1 MQSTMIWLATFV
13 VAADAAPEW
22 ERLIQEVQHSQ
33 YVPAIGSRIAKLRKI
48 DDARGQ
54 ALWERVEPIIG
65 NDTVN
70 VIARGDLLALAWE
83 KSDETS
89 RPKVLDTIVRWSAE
103 LESKPYDKDAGD
115 LRHRADALSEFL
127 HNVDFRGL
135 DLDPQLLV
143 LLRTASWSPWFGG
156 ASPLAVRLL
165 ATGPFPA
172 EAKASCACEIVC
184 NLGKHTGIF
193 SEVLRL
199 LDPSC
204 FPRLRALVRS
214 GNSPEDFHYG
224 AAAALAHFGDQET
237 LAIIQEKLAKFE
249 PRGQARA
256 TYLEGYMWKIRVQ
269 RTPDTLVEYIAGSEG
284 VNEFDVVQRIW
295 AIERAVDSNVPP
307 ERVKQAIV
315 KYAEAAK
322 AQNKQYGLLHIKLR
336 AMRLGLLKNEDLP
349 GIAVPA
355 TGPSQDPASKP
366 AETRP
371 GARPWKRLT
380 LTTTAPSQPA
390 P

>member
-1 MQSTMIWLATFV
+1 MYSTVIWLAAFV
-13 VAADAAPEW
+13 MAADAAPEW
-22 ERLIQEVQHSQ
+22 ERLIQDVQHSQ
-33 YVPAIGSRIAKLRKI
+33 SVPAIGSRIAKLRKI

-54 ALWERVEPIIG
+54 ALWERVEPVIG
-65 NDTVN
+65 NDAVN

-89 RPKVLDTIVRWSAE
+89 RPKVLDTILRWSAE
-103 LESKPYDKDAGD
+103 LESKPFDKDAGD
-115 LRHRADALSEFL
+115 LRQRADALSEFL

-156 ASPLAVRLL
+156 ASRVAVRLL
-165 ATGPFPA
+165 ATGAFPA

-184 NLGKHTGIF
+184 NLGNHTGIF
-193 SEVLRL
+193 SDVLRL

-269 RTPDTLVEYIAGSEG
+269 KSPDTLVEYIAGSEG
-284 VNEFDVVQRIW
+284 VNEFDVIPRMW
-295 AIERAVDSNVPP
+295 AIERAVDANVPP
-307 ERVKQAIV
+307 ERIKQAII
-315 KYAEAAK
+315 KYVEAAK
-322 AQNKQYGLLHIKLR
+322 AQNKQYGLSHIKLR
-336 AMRLGLLKNEDLP
+336 AMRLGLLKDEDLP
-349 GIAVPA
+349 GIVVPA
-355 TGPSQDPASKP
+355 TSPSQEPASKP

-371 GARPWKRLT
+371 GAHSWKRST
-380 LTTTAPSQPA
+380 LTTTAPSQAA